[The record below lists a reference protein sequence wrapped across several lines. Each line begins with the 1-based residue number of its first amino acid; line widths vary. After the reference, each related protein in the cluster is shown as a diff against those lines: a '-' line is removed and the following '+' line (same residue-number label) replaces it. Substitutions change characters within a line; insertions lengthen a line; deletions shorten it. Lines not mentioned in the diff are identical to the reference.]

1 MSGQETALAECPRD
15 IAVSMRIMITGHATL
30 DNAVRSLNEGA
41 DAYLTKPVDPDQLLK
56 TIRDKLREQK
66 DSERVTESQI
76 TSWIQS
82 KVKRLEAEYA

>member
-1 MSGQETALAECPRD
+1 
-15 IAVSMRIMITGHATL
+15 MRIMITGHATL

-66 DSERVTESQI
+66 DSERVTKSQI